1 MMTEEIILLMERLQ
15 RLHNMYES
23 RDYSNFSNR
32 FSFEIHYWYEFQ
44 RLTDLI
50 NKQIVL
56 VKPFHHK

>member
-23 RDYSNFSNR
+23 GDYSNFSNR
-32 FSFEIHYWYEFQ
+32 FSFEIHYWYQFK

-50 NKQIVL
+50 NEQIVL